1 MWAQAKKR
9 YYRAQCATK
18 VIVES
23 MTMTRG
29 VVSDGPSNIHTA
41 AVSRLKLNLC
51 PVQLVGRIFYSD
63 DQWLTGQNSARVYPL
78 RDLYS
83 EEMQLIEH

>member
-18 VIVES
+18 AES
-23 MTMTRG
+23 LTMTRG

-41 AVSRLKLNLC
+41 AVSRFKLNLC

-63 DQWLTGQNSARVYPL
+63 DQWLTGQNSARVSLL